1 MRGMEALEAAVDKMR
16 DAGLGDAA
24 IEAFRE
30 HYERLRGGDLG
41 VLPENDI
48 EPVTDVPELEELP
61 TDADVAKT
69 LDHAV
74 VVKLNGG
81 VRPSMGLSGPKSLL
95 EVKDGLTFL
104 DIIARQVLALRE
116 RFKARLPLVLL
127 NSFHTQRRSLE
138 LLGRYPELEG
148 DLPADFIQNRVPKLD
163 ADELQPVSWPDD
175 PELEWA
181 PPGHGDLYSA
191 LQTSGMLE
199 TLLEGG
205 YRYAFVS
212 NSDNLGAAP
221 EPEILSWMAREEI
234 PFVLEVTDRTEADRK
249 GGHIATRRGGGLV
262 LRESAQT
269 PDEDAEAFEDVRRH
283 RFFNTNNLWL
293 SLPHLAEELE
303 RRDRVLP
310 LPLIVNRKTVDP
322 SDRSSPKVIQLETAM
337 GAAIE
342 VFDGARALRVP
353 RRRFAPVKTTND
365 LLGVRSDAYALTD
378 DSRVELV
385 SERKAPP
392 TIDLDKQVYTLLHDF
407 EARFQAGPPSLREC
421 ERLKVIGDV
430 AFGADVVVR
439 GSVTIEHA
447 GDGQRRID
455 DGEVLES

>member
-1 MRGMEALEAAVDKMR
+1 MPRMDGLEAALEKMR
-16 DAGLGDAA
+16 AAGVGDAA
-24 IEAFRE
+24 IDAFRDQ
-30 HYERLRGGDLG
+30 YERLRGGDLG
-41 VLPENDI
+41 VLPESEL
-48 EPVTDVPELEELP
+48 EPVGELPDLEELP
-61 TDADVAKT
+61 DDADVAET
-69 LDHAV
+69 LDRAV

-81 VRPSMGLSGPKSLL
+81 LGTSMGLTGPKSLL

-116 RFKARLPLVLL
+116 RFSARLPLVLM
-127 NSFHTQRRSLE
+127 NSFHTRERSLE
-138 LLGRYPELEG
+138 ALSRYPELEV
-148 DLPADFIQNRVPKLD
+148 DVPLDFVQNRVPKLD
-163 ADELQPVSWPDD
+163 ADSLEPVGWPDD
-175 PELEWA
+175 PDLEWA

-199 TLLEGG
+199 TLLERG

-221 EPEILSWMAREEI
+221 EPRILAWMAREEI
-234 PFVLEVTDRTEADRK
+234 PFVMEVTERTEADRK
-249 GGHIATRRGGGLV
+249 GGHIAKRRGGGLV

-269 PDEDAEAFEDVRRH
+269 PEEDTEAFEDVRRH

-293 SLPHLAEELE
+293 NLPALAEELE

-310 LPLIVNRKTVDP
+310 LPLIVNRKTVNP
-322 SDRSSPKVIQLETAM
+322 SDPSSPKVIQLETAM

-365 LLGVRSDAYALTD
+365 LLAVRSDAYTLTD

-385 SERKAPP
+385 PERGKPP
-392 TIDLDKQVYTLLHDF
+392 TVDLDKSVYTLLHDF
-407 EARFQAGPPSLREC
+407 ETRFPAGPPSLREC

-430 AFGADVVVR
+430 VFGANVVVR
-439 GSVTIEHA
+439 GNVTIEHS
-447 GDGQRRID
+447 GEEQRRIP
-455 DGEVLES
+455 DGEVLEG